1 MKKLLFLFALI
12 LISCEQRLS
21 TDELAKEIERDII
34 EHFAENSDIGK
45 VKLLD
50 FSLIHKVGNEYKGV
64 ADVSI
69 ENPVADLLNNAFEN
83 DYIELKKNIEATY
96 SVEVI
101 YDGES
106 YSWEF
111 LD

>member
-1 MKKLLFLFALI
+1 MKKLLFIFTLL
-12 LISCEQRLS
+12 LVSCEQRIS
-21 TDELAKEIERDII
+21 TEELAKEIEQDII
-34 EHFAENSDIGK
+34 EHFASMDDVAK
-45 VKLLD
+45 VELLE
-50 FSLIHKVGNEYKGV
+50 FTLIHKGGNEYKGI

-69 ENPVADLLNNAFEN
+69 ENPVADLLNDWTEQDILN
-83 DYIELKKNIEATY
+83 KNIDMTY

-101 YDGES
+101 SDGET